1 MKYHVTITSGPDNG
15 RTFPIDM
22 GRSLSIGRG
31 QASDTQINDPRM
43 SRVHCRIEWEGS
55 GLRLVDA
62 GSSSGTR
69 VDGQVIDSV
78 PLKVGQSFSAGE
90 STLRLDAASHA
101 EAATMAG
108 AVPGVGLEGTE
119 PASAADLKK
128 LVGQSFSD
136 FRLDE
141 VLTVGKSGLVFR
153 GTDTEKDRPVAVKV
167 LTPNFTA
174 SEEQRDRFVRA
185 MKTMLP
191 LKHPNIIRIYQA
203 GKKGPYCWAAMEL
216 IEGESLAA
224 VIERTGIDG
233 MLDWKDVWRVG
244 MDIGSALAA
253 AHEKQIIHR
262 NVTPTNI
269 LRRSSDKACLLGD
282 LMLAKALEGTL
293 AKEVTQ
299 PGQLL
304 GELPYSSPE
313 RTGTDGKVDVRSD
326 LYELGGTMYALLTGR
341 PPAAGKS
348 LVEIIQQVRGVMP
361 EPPKKFQLSVN
372 ELFQDAVMRL
382 LAKNPDD
389 RYQSAEAFVSD
400 LERIGRYNGLVP
412 MES

>member
-1 MKYHVTITSGPDNG
+1 MKYQVTITSGPDNG
-15 RTFPIDM
+15 RTFPVDA

-43 SRVHCRIEWEGS
+43 SRVHCRIEWEGG

-90 STLRLDAASHA
+90 STLRLDAASQA

-108 AVPGVGLEGTE
+108 AIPGVASGDAE

-136 FRLDE
+136 FRLDS

-153 GTDTEKDRPVAVKV
+153 GTDTAKDRPVAVKV

-191 LKHPNIIRIYQA
+191 LKHPNIVRIYQA

-216 IEGESLAA
+216 IDGESLAA
-224 VIERTGIDG
+224 VIERTGIEG

-244 MDIGSALAA
+244 MD
-253 AHEKQIIHR
+253 
-262 NVTPTNI
+262 
-269 LRRSSDKACLLGD
+269 
-282 LMLAKALEGTL
+282 
-293 AKEVTQ
+293 
-299 PGQLL
+299 
-304 GELPYSSPE
+304 
-313 RTGTDGKVDVRSD
+313 
-326 LYELGGTMYALLTGR
+326 
-341 PPAAGKS
+341 
-348 LVEIIQQVRGVMP
+348 
-361 EPPKKFQLSVN
+361 
-372 ELFQDAVMRL
+372 
-382 LAKNPDD
+382 
-389 RYQSAEAFVSD
+389 
-400 LERIGRYNGLVP
+400 
-412 MES
+412 

>member
-1 MKYHVTITSGPDNG
+1 MKYQVTVTAGPDTG
-15 RTFPIDM
+15 RKFAIDS
-22 GRSLSIGRG
+22 GRPLSIGRG

-43 SRVHCRIEWEGS
+43 SRVHCRLEWEGA

-69 VDGQVIDSV
+69 VGGEVVDAVS
-78 PLKVGQSFSAGE
+78 LKVGQSFTAGE
-90 STLRLDAASHA
+90 STLRLDSINTAD
-101 EAATMAG
+101 AATMAG
-108 AVPGVGLEGTE
+108 PAPGVAE
-119 PASAADLKK
+119 PASAADLKS
-128 LVGQSFSD
+128 LVGQTFSD

-153 GTDTEKDRPVAVKV
+153 GTDTAKDRPVAVKV

-191 LKHPNIIRIYQA
+191 LKHPNIVRILQA

-216 IEGESLAA
+216 IEGESLAK

-233 MLDWKDVWRVG
+233 MLDWKEVWRVG
-244 MDIGSALAA
+244 MDIASALAA
-253 AHEKQIIHR
+253 AHAQQIIHR

-313 RTGTDGKVDVRSD
+313 RTGTDATVDARSD
-326 LYELGGTMYALLTGR
+326 LYELGGTLYALLTGR
-341 PPAAGKS
+341 APAAGKS

-372 ELFQDAVMRL
+372 ELFQDSIMRL
-382 LAKNPDD
+382 LAKKPED
-389 RYQSAEAFVSD
+389 RYASAEAFLSD
-400 LERIGRYNGLVP
+400 LERIGKFNSLIP
-412 MES
+412 MG